1 MTDCSLGQ
9 VGHVYT
15 TVPIGKPELSSIF
28 NSSSEMLYCS
38 PTESHVHTLGV
49 SDEAS
54 DTHKRLRGRVKQVLA
69 GEFLLCG
76 GGGGWRDV

>member
-1 MTDCSLGQ
+1 MCTLQLG
-9 VGHVYT
+9 
-15 TVPIGKPELSSIF
+15 IPELSSIF

-54 DTHKRLRGRVKQVLA
+54 DIHKRLRGRAKQALA
-69 GEFLLCG
+69 GEFSVVWRGKG
-76 GGGGWRDV
+76 GGGGGEM

>member
-1 MTDCSLGQ
+1 M
-9 VGHVYT
+9 YT
-15 TVPIGKPELSSIF
+15 TVPIGIPELSSIF

-54 DTHKRLRGRVKQVLA
+54 DTHARLRGRVKQALA
-69 GEFLLCG
+69 GEFCCVEGQG
-76 GGGGWRDV
+76 GGGM